1 MRLIIILLIGVI
13 FVEAQNI
20 KSLINYS
27 LKRHHSL
34 KSIGYRL
41 SSMDEYIEKASLWKN
56 PKINFGIND
65 IQFRKP
71 FSRSEERMQN
81 QSFAF
86 TQSLPWFNKLDAQK
100 NLQEKKKKIIFY
112 SLEEAK
118 VALAYNIRATAYTIK
133 ELEERIKIV
142 KKYALLEKQNIS
154 LYTDIIST
162 DEMSHSNSMNAQLSL
177 ANIEIRIEKYKAML
191 KMQKEKLR
199 YLVQKKVKNISNRL
213 TIKKPK
219 PLQYYLKRVKNS
231 PSYHKKEASSFQAK
245 AQKKLR
251 DIEHYPDPFVKVGHY
266 NRLNFPDYMS
276 INVGLS
282 LPIYGKER
290 LNSQIAQK
298 AILQAQSNTLDFVE
312 FLKSQIRMNYAQL
325 NEAYRIYNI
334 IQHKSLPQLKHLLEL
349 SASAIE
355 EGADLFTYT
364 NILEEQLKLEEEKI
378 TMKGEYLRSLAKLKS
393 LIGVL

>member
-1 MRLIIILLIGVI
+1 MRLIIILLMSMM
-13 FVEAQNI
+13 FLEAQSI
-20 KSLINYS
+20 KNLINYS
-27 LKRHHSL
+27 LKRHLSL
-34 KSIGYRL
+34 KTIEYKL
-41 SSMDEYIEKASLWKN
+41 SSMDEHIEKASLWKN
-56 PKINFGIND
+56 PKASFGVND

-86 TQSLPWFNKLDAQK
+86 EQSLPWFDKLDAQK
-100 NLQEKKKKIIFY
+100 NLQKKKKKIVFY

-118 VALAYNIRATAYTIK
+118 VALAYNIRSTAYTIK

-177 ANIEIRIEKYKAML
+177 ANIEIRIEKYKSML
-191 KMQKEKLR
+191 KVQKEKLR
-199 YLVQKKVKNISNRL
+199 YLVQKKVTYISNKL

-219 PLQYYLKRVKNS
+219 SLRYYLKRVKNN
-231 PSYHKKEASSFQAK
+231 PSYHKKEASSSQAK
-245 AQKKLR
+245 ANKKVKDL
-251 DIEHYPDPFVKVGHY
+251 EHYPDPFVKVGYY
-266 NRLNFPDYMS
+266 NRVDFPNYTS
-276 INVGLS
+276 INIGVS
-282 LPIYGKER
+282 LPIYGKEK

-298 AILQAQSNTLDFVE
+298 AILQAQSNSLDFVE
-312 FLKSQIRMNYAQL
+312 FLKSKIRMNYARL